1 MLRWLKNGK
10 KGKPKSSKDKPAN
23 ENYGFV
29 NKSGKQNTNYGFREK
44 MDDNLESSVHIYHEI
59 SEIPEISFSRQF
71 TLLPEETNLGNN
83 IEGPYLVV
91 PILPARKT
99 SASSVTDVKI
109 ESTEAVKKSSIKSEI
124 KKRVY
129 NEPWDKPKNK
139 KKKNQSIPIPHPA
152 FRDSDS
158 SYTCSSV
165 STRTESS
172 RTTDSD
178 TGCEYDMSTSTE
190 SEVSSEYKEMINKM
204 QNNLSLKHQILKMIK
219 ESDSDENE
227 EVVSRKSNLKKT
239 SSSSLD
245 SCEFIRSRDVFDQV
259 ETESEYSSGFD
270 ECENNGSIFYQLPSK
285 GPQKTLH
292 DTTNH
297 FVQQSN
303 KPQSHTDSMKEL
315 YMPPKRTESVHSKS
329 SSSNRAIPPLL
340 SKPNDVNKNLK
351 QGRYSSTNR
360 LLGELINMNHS
371 KQTLKF

>member
-10 KGKPKSSKDKPAN
+10 KGKPKSSKD
-23 ENYGFV
+23 ENYGFN
-29 NKSGKQNTNYGFREK
+29 NKSVKQNTNYGFRERT
-44 MDDNLESSVHIYHEI
+44 DDTLDSSLHIYHEI

-83 IEGPYLVV
+83 VEGPYLVV

-99 SASSVTDVKI
+99 LASSVTDVKI
-109 ESTEAVKKSSIKSEI
+109 ESTEAPKKSSIKNEN

-129 NEPWDKPKNK
+129 NEPWDKPKDK
-139 KKKNQSIPIPHPA
+139 KKKNQNMPIPHPA

-190 SEVSSEYKEMINKM
+190 SEVSSEYKELINKM
-204 QNNLSLKHQILKMIK
+204 QSNLSLKHQILKIIK
-219 ESDSDENE
+219 ETESDENE
-227 EVVSRKSNLKKT
+227 VNVSRKSNSKKT

-285 GPQKTLH
+285 GLEKTLH
-292 DTTNH
+292 DTSNH

-315 YMPPKRTESVHSKS
+315 YMPPKRTESVHNKS
-329 SSSNRAIPPLL
+329 SSSNRTIPPLL
-340 SKPNDVNKNLK
+340 SKPNDMDKNLK
-351 QGRYSSTNR
+351 QGEYSSSNR
-360 LLGELINMNHS
+360 LLGDLINLNHS